1 MLHIEFRVGL
11 EGFCDF
17 ATSDLGESL
26 LRSLNGL
33 AGIESKAQELLRTQT
48 EQDTA
53 IPVSTGK

>member
-1 MLHIEFRVGL
+1 MLHIGSRVGL

-17 ATSDLGESL
+17 TTSELGESL

-33 AGIESKAQELLRTQT
+33 ADIESKAQELLRTQT
-48 EQDTA
+48 EQDIA